1 MQVWQLQQPFCNNDY
16 SLAELCVRIRRFILL
31 VQKKKV
37 IFMNY
42 GSWKPWRWVMLDL
55 ILLMRDIYINSNLN
69 TVTKLTISSKDIIP
83 WNLSEM
89 ITKTV
94 PISSRIVISNAIK
107 PGILL
112 WIWWKV
118 NGNWDNNMIIISQ
131 WRESHCRMN
140 TSIRRKK

>member
-1 MQVWQLQQPFCNNDY
+1 MEMSD
-16 SLAELCVRIRRFILL
+16 
-31 VQKKKV
+31 
-37 IFMNY
+37 
-42 GSWKPWRWVMLDL
+42 LDL

-112 WIWWKV
+112 
-118 NGNWDNNMIIISQ
+118 
-131 WRESHCRMN
+131 
-140 TSIRRKK
+140 